1 MILNLIPVIGAVRHA
16 PLLLI
21 QAPAQ
26 SGLERWVD
34 VLADLATIV
43 IAIAV
48 IVIGVVAI
56 YGALKVR
63 GMIRRIRG
71 DFDPAIRNLTAASEQ
86 AKAISATLRR
96 NVDELSGTVSQ
107 TSDKVRRAAEAAEAR
122 LGELNALM
130 GVVQREAEDIFVRT
144 ASAVR
149 GVQKGAGAL
158 RGLRGRGRGDE
169 YDGAL
174 DELLDDDTMD
184 AEDDVPGIH
193 VTRGRRTGRDIL
205 DD

>member
-1 MILNLIPVIGAVRHA
+1 MILNLIPILDAVRHA

-21 QAPAQ
+21 QPPAR
-26 SGLERWVD
+26 SGFERWVD
-34 VLADLATIV
+34 VLADVATIV
-43 IAIAV
+43 IAIAI
-48 IVIGVVAI
+48 IVAGLAAI

-86 AKAISATLRR
+86 AKAISATLRK
-96 NVDELSGTVSQ
+96 NVDELSGTVSE
-107 TSDKVRRAAEAAEAR
+107 TNDKVRRATEAAEAR
-122 LGELNALM
+122 LAELNALM
-130 GVVQREAEDIFVRT
+130 GVVQREAEELFVRT

-149 GVQKGAGAL
+149 GVQTGVGAL
-158 RGLRGRGRGDE
+158 RGLRKRGRDRD

-184 AEDDVPGIH
+184 AEDEVPGAD
-193 VTRGRRTGRDIL
+193 VTRARRTGRDIL